1 MGYEPEADG
10 PYELPDEY
18 RPLTSGLFHEAGTT
32 ER

>member
-1 MGYEPEADG
+1 MGDELAADE

-18 RPLTSGLFHEAGTT
+18 RPLTSGLFHEAETT